1 MRKHTNEIRRN
12 LWPRRKARRAKRGRK
27 ERRVRRS
34 SSKSIP
40 LL

>member
-1 MRKHTNEIRRN
+1 MRKHINEIRKN
-12 LWPRRKARRAKRGRK
+12 LWLRRKARRAKRV
-27 ERRVRRS
+27 RRVRRS